1 MVLQTRSIAFSAA
14 VVGFFALS
22 IVGSFGGLSPET
34 CCQRAL
40 LGAVVTYVAALFALR
55 AVNMILTQAM
65 IASQTNKDKTGDN
78 ED

>member
-1 MVLQTRSIAFSAA
+1 MVPQTRSIAFSVA

-40 LGAVVTYVAALFALR
+40 LGAVVTYVAALIALR
-55 AVNMILTQAM
+55 AVSMILTQAM
-65 IASQTNKDKTGDN
+65 IASQVNKDKTGDN